1 MTQSPDHPQE
11 QGFQGA
17 ASTPPNNPYPSAP
30 PISEA
35 YGAQTQG
42 ELAGRGKRFLAAL
55 IDGIILNIIAAAITI
70 PALGTSGFS
79 GSTGTRLGAN
89 AITAVLSILYFG
101 LQHGKWGQSI
111 GKRALGT
118 RVVRAADAGPI
129 DMGTAFGRVLF
140 TYVISA
146 ITLGIFSLIDALW
159 IFGNDRKQCL
169 HDKVVK
175 TVVVNADGPDPYAS
189 V

>member
-11 QGFQGA
+11 HQGA

-30 PISEA
+30 PISEP

-42 ELAGRGKRFLAAL
+42 EIAGRGKRFLAAL
-55 IDGIILNIIAAAITI
+55 LDGIILNVIAAAVAVPI
-70 PALGTSGFS
+70 LGTTGFS
-79 GSTGTRLGAN
+79 GSLGTRLAAN
-89 AITAVLSILYFG
+89 GITAVLSALYFG

-111 GKRALGT
+111 GKRALGI
-118 RVVRAADAGPI
+118 RVVRAADNGPI

-146 ITLGIFSLIDALW
+146 ITVGLFSLIDALW

-175 TVVVNADGPDPYAS
+175 TVVVNADGPDPYARA
-189 V
+189 

>member
-11 QGFQGA
+11 QGFPGA

-30 PISEA
+30 PIAEP

-42 ELAGRGKRFLAAL
+42 ALAGRGQRFLAAL
-55 IDGIILNIIAAAITI
+55 VDGIILNVIAAAITI

-79 GSTGTRLGAN
+79 GSMGTRLSAN
-89 AITAVLSILYFG
+89 GITAVLSILYFG
-101 LQHGKWGQSI
+101 FQHGTWGQSL
-111 GKRALGT
+111 GKRVLKI
-118 RVVRAADAGPI
+118 RVVREADAGRI
-129 DMGTAFGRVLF
+129 SMGTAFGRVLF

-146 ITLGIFSLIDALW
+146 ITIGIFSLIDALW

-189 V
+189 A